1 MKSEDHVQVL
11 LAIKNGGQFL
21 AKQLESL
28 KNQDRVKIHLIAG
41 IAPSTDDSLKIL
53 TDFSNSFE
61 EFQIVHTGFGSSV
74 RDFLHLI
81 CVANPNLPTA
91 FCDQDDLW
99 YPQKLDRS
107 LRELRQLSGPAAVSV
122 GWNRINAAGN
132 LTGENFKPPNDILTE
147 SLLFQNQYIGS
158 SILMNEQAF
167 QECQKCLKNGE
178 QKVLAHDWW
187 ALLLI
192 SSIGLVKGLN
202 DLLMSYRIHS
212 SNNVGLPRIL
222 SHRWIVNRSRLSWA
236 QGVEGQLSSISVY
249 VSNQSTKGKK
259 ALIKDS
265 IAFLKGEPYGSVR
278 VLLYPQRFRSN
289 LFDELL
295 LRLGGLGTI
304 CIHLMKRIWFYD
316 KENGPR

>member
-11 LAIKNGGQFL
+11 LAVKNGGKFL
-21 AKQLESL
+21 AEQLESL
-28 KNQDRVKIHLIAG
+28 KNQETVKIHLIAG
-41 IAPSTDDSLKIL
+41 IAPSADDSLTIL
-53 TDFSNSFE
+53 KDFSNSFE
-61 EFQIVHTGFGSSV
+61 EFQIVHTGFGSAV

-107 LRELRQLSGPAAVSV
+107 LSELRQLSGPAAVSV
-122 GWNRINAAGN
+122 GWNRINAAGV
-132 LTGENFKPPNDILTE
+132 LTGENFIPPNDISME

-178 QKVLAHDWW
+178 DKVLAHDWA

-202 DLLMSYRIHS
+202 DILMSYRIHS
-212 SNNVGLPRIL
+212 SNTVGLPRIL
-222 SHRWIVNRSRLSWA
+222 SRRWIVNRSRISWP
-236 QGVEGQLSSISVY
+236 QTVEGQLSLISVY
-249 VSNQSTKGKK
+249 VSNQSTHGKK

-265 IAFLKGEPYGSVR
+265 IAFLKGETCGSIR
-278 VLLYPQRFRSN
+278 VLLYPKRFRSN
-289 LFDELL
+289 LFDEIL
-295 LRLGGLGTI
+295 LRLGGSATI
-304 CIHLMKRIWFYD
+304 PIHLMKRIWFYV
-316 KENGPR
+316 KENRPR